1 MAQRQDF
8 VSQLPED
15 IVVKV
20 MCFLP
25 PKDLVAVQ
33 KVSRKWHWL
42 GSNEKVWKQKC
53 QEVIISVS
61 VDKFSTWK
69 ELFRHNALTLANR
82 QNGKCRVKRLPA
94 HSQGILCCKVNGFQ
108 MATGSLDKTIM
119 LWDTRAGR
127 HLKTLTGHLRGVWSV
142 AFLDQTLLVSG
153 SHDHTIKVWN
163 LQTSSCER
171 TLMGHEGP
179 VWTVAVKVDI
189 LVTGSQDKTV
199 RIWDIRNCTCTW
211 KITSH
216 TGPVFCVD
224 ITEDATLAFSG
235 SGDKTIRM
243 WDTEK
248 GYCIRVIRASSTHS
262 VMSLSYSKGFLA
274 SCCSNVVSLWD
285 VNKAQ
290 RLHIFTDHKKRV
302 EAVQLCVETGGN
314 GKWHGTIAS
323 CGKDTMVKYWDI
335 NK

>member
-1 MAQRQDF
+1 LYHLAGLLAVAQRQDF

-199 RIWDIRNCTCTW
+199 CTVT
-211 KITSH
+211 
-216 TGPVFCVD
+216 V
-224 ITEDATLAFSG
+224 
-235 SGDKTIRM
+235 
-243 WDTEK
+243 
-248 GYCIRVIRASSTHS
+248 
-262 VMSLSYSKGFLA
+262 
-274 SCCSNVVSLWD
+274 
-285 VNKAQ
+285 
-290 RLHIFTDHKKRV
+290 
-302 EAVQLCVETGGN
+302 
-314 GKWHGTIAS
+314 
-323 CGKDTMVKYWDI
+323 
-335 NK
+335 